1 MEAKGGPFHN
11 KELVLVVRGKK
22 GEWGGGL
29 VGLTYWNALF
39 IDLLWV
45 EEKYRG
51 RGLGRQLMD
60 RAESEARQ
68 KGCTFAHVNSHS
80 LQAPGFYKKLG
91 YKVFG
96 KLKGYPKG
104 LVVYHFCKKL

>member
-1 MEAKGGPFHN
+1 MEIQNFKTEKIQEKAKGFKKRIGKRLKEYMEAKGGPFRD

-39 IDLLWV
+39 VDLLWV
-45 EEKYRG
+45 EDKYRG
-51 RGLGRQLMD
+51 RGLGRQLME

-68 KGCTFAHVNSHS
+68 KGCT
-80 LQAPGFYKKLG
+80 
-91 YKVFG
+91 
-96 KLKGYPKG
+96 
-104 LVVYHFCKKL
+104 